1 MSFTLPVYQPPDFA
15 ALGLGDA
22 PDVKLVPAERDGVVP
37 EQYHATTMF
46 PEYFR
51 LNGRWVLAEESRM
64 DCVAVCRD
72 GAVSIVELPQSMIPC
87 RKAGQR

>member
-1 MSFTLPVYQPPDFA
+1 M
-15 ALGLGDA
+15 
-22 PDVKLVPAERDGVVP
+22 VP

-64 DCVAVCRD
+64 DCVAACRD
-72 GAVSIVELPQSMIPC
+72 GAVSIVEFRNVVKKEIRC
-87 RKAGQR
+87 RGPHGGWR